1 MSLITVGAFSK
12 PEEAHLVRMRLE
24 AGGVPA
30 FVLDEN
36 MVQMDWLYSNA
47 IGGVRLQIEEEDGER
62 AREILEDTGEILP
75 SDRPVCPACASLQTA
90 PDETPRRLS
99 FLSLALV
106 GFPFLFARH
115 RWKCGDCGQ
124 VWNEKTGRRE

>member
-1 MSLITVGAFSK
+1 MSLVTIGAFSK
-12 PEEAHLVRMRLE
+12 PEVAHLVRMRLV

-47 IGGVRLQIEEEDGER
+47 IWGVRLQIEEEDGER
-62 AREILEDTGEILP
+62 AREILKDAGDILLL
-75 SDRPVCPACASLQTA
+75 DRPVCPTCASIQTA
-90 PDETPRRLS
+90 PDETPDVCL

-106 GFPFLFARH
+106 GFLYFCPSSLEMR
-115 RWKCGDCGQ
+115 DCGQ
-124 VWNEKTGRRE
+124 IWNEKTGYHE